1 MSSDNKKIQIIM
13 EDLSYLARSFEN
25 AFSDS
30 GVEAQVVDV
39 SSASIHMAEEKIYA
53 YIIFTGK
60 QLLRNS
66 VNLKVLVDMAIKA
79 HIPLFAIGNAEELAM
94 LWKIVPKH
102 MVIASFVRPIK
113 VLDIAKN
120 IVAQLN
126 VFYSSKRKTILCIDD
141 SGVLLRKMKA
151 LLEDKY
157 EVVLVNSGAMAI
169 KFLTLRRPDLI
180 LLDIMLPGDDGYTIL
195 EKIRQ
200 MPEVRDVPVI
210 MVTAKGAE
218 FDKVKGLD
226 LGADDYITKPFGM
239 MEFISRVKAVLR
251 RGGSRT
257 EETLVHGPIQI
268 RIQRHEVLVHGQKVE
283 LTLKEFELLKYLVE
297 NRGIVLTRD
306 QLLTR
311 IWGYD
316 FDGETRTVDVHVRTL
331 RQKLGEAGACIETV
345 RGVGYRMGDEA

>member
-1 MSSDNKKIQIIM
+1 M
-13 EDLSYLARSFEN
+13 LFRS
-25 AFSDS
+25 
-30 GVEAQVVDV
+30 
-39 SSASIHMAEEKIYA
+39 
-53 YIIFTGK
+53 
-60 QLLRNS
+60 
-66 VNLKVLVDMAIKA
+66 
-79 HIPLFAIGNAEELAM
+79 
-94 LWKIVPKH
+94 
-102 MVIASFVRPIK
+102 
-113 VLDIAKN
+113 
-120 IVAQLN
+120 
-126 VFYSSKRKTILCIDD
+126 
-141 SGVLLRKMKA
+141 
-151 LLEDKY
+151 
-157 EVVLVNSGAMAI
+157 
-169 KFLTLRRPDLI
+169 
-180 LLDIMLPGDDGYTIL
+180 
-195 EKIRQ
+195 
-200 MPEVRDVPVI
+200 
-210 MVTAKGAE
+210 
-218 FDKVKGLD
+218 LD